1 MSAPAEG
8 VKAPSVSPNLA
19 ADRLAKSQI
28 GGAPGLSPLPS
39 PSPSPGAMLVHP
51 VALLALGLLL
61 LNDWVLKPSVS
72 FRGLGAGAGGW
83 VTGKLSDAAGLVVGP
98 LVVAAILGTVV
109 AWLSATPAS
118 KRRCYTIAALAIVV
132 IVVPFVAC
140 KLSPA
145 AAALCARA
153 LSLFGRPA
161 HVVPDPSDLLMLPFA
176 AVAWWVMQ
184 QPPPI
189 KLRRS

>member
-39 PSPSPGAMLVHP
+39 PGAVLVHP
-51 VALLALGLLL
+51 VALLALGALL
-61 LNDWVLKPSVS
+61 LNDWVLKPSAG
-72 FRGLGAGAGGW
+72 FRDLGAGAGGCL
-83 VTGKLSDAAGLVVGP
+83 TGKLSDAAGLVVGP
-98 LVVAAILGTVV
+98 LVVAAILGT
-109 AWLSATPAS
+109 AMTWLSGAAAS

-176 AVAWWVMQ
+176 AVTWWVMS
-184 QPPPI
+184 
-189 KLRRS
+189 RRQALNVGA

>member
-28 GGAPGLSPLPS
+28 GGLPGPSPMPS

-61 LNDWVLKPSVS
+61 LNDWVLKPSAG

-83 VTGKLSDAAGLVVGP
+83 LTGKLSDAAGLVVGP
-98 LVVAAILGTVV
+98 LVVAAILGTL
-109 AWLSATPAS
+109 ANWFSGTPTT
-118 KRRCYTIAALAIVV
+118 KRRTVTLATFAITV

-145 AAALCARA
+145 AAAFCARA

-161 HVVPDPSDLLMLPFA
+161 HVVPDPSDLFMLPFA
-176 AVAWWVMQ
+176 AVAWWVMSST
-184 QPPPI
+184 
-189 KLRRS
+189 RRYEPSGN